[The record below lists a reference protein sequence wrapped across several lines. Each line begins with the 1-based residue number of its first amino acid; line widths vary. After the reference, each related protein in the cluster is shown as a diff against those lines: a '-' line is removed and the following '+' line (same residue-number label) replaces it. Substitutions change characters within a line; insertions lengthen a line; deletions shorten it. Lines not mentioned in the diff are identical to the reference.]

1 MSKLF
6 QKIKKWISGLTSVLL
21 LVGIIAPTIVSA
33 NVVAISVDA
42 LTTSDTTP
50 TITGTVADTEAD
62 VTVTVDGSEYIFE
75 SDGGTIWT
83 VTVSN
88 ALVGG
93 AYEVVAT
100 DGVNFDETT
109 AELFIDVVGPTL
121 TEKTPVSESGYTNK
135 INPAYTFSSDEVGE
149 VTYSGSCGVST
160 LTTTVV
166 GFNTVTFGPLT
177 DGVYNDCSIIVTDN
191 SDNSSALNVTPFTV
205 DTEAPVLTTP
215 LEFAKLGAGDVE
227 PNVLAIENFLTDEG
241 VVVTDNNDEVDI
253 ATTWEL
259 IEKVETDVATYKVTY
274 LATDLAGN
282 LSNEVEAI
290 VHLGTETVEIIGTPL
305 ELNGEAAVVA
315 ERGVAYEDKGAH
327 VLLNGEAIHVWTVGN
342 LNLSTVG
349 QYIISYQSDA
359 PLVLEPATTAS
370 PTAAAITE
378 RVVTVEDTV
387 GPGIVT
393 GLKAYAGNGYVQL
406 SWTNPTNDDFAGLD
420 IYRSTV
426 FGQKGTKIASALSK
440 ETNSYDDYAV
450 VNGAKYYY
458 TVVAFDL
465 YGNNGLSSVQVSALP
480 LAPKIVAADSGSYD
494 YSVTEEPQEEQ
505 EVKSDETVKDNNDED
520 EDLESTDPVIGIII
534 LILLILLGLYLLYLQ
549 NPKWFGWMAFWG
561 KRKKGSLNLSA
572 LKKSKNSKIKS
583 LKTKTKK

>member
-1 MSKLF
+1 
-6 QKIKKWISGLTSVLL
+6 
-21 LVGIIAPTIVSA
+21 
-33 NVVAISVDA
+33 
-42 LTTSDTTP
+42 
-50 TITGTVADTEAD
+50 
-62 VTVTVDGSEYIFE
+62 
-75 SDGGTIWT
+75 
-83 VTVSN
+83 
-88 ALVGG
+88 
-93 AYEVVAT
+93 
-100 DGVNFDETT
+100 
-109 AELFIDVVGPTL
+109 
-121 TEKTPVSESGYTNK
+121 
-135 INPAYTFSSDEVGE
+135 
-149 VTYSGSCGVST
+149 
-160 LTTTVV
+160 
-166 GFNTVTFGPLT
+166 
-177 DGVYNDCSIIVTDN
+177 
-191 SDNSSALNVTPFTV
+191 
-205 DTEAPVLTTP
+205 
-215 LEFAKLGAGDVE
+215 
-227 PNVLAIENFLTDEG
+227 
-241 VVVTDNNDEVDI
+241 
-253 ATTWEL
+253 
-259 IEKVETDVATYKVTY
+259 
-274 LATDLAGN
+274 
-282 LSNEVEAI
+282 
-290 VHLGTETVEIIGTPL
+290 
-305 ELNGEAAVVA
+305 
-315 ERGVAYEDKGAH
+315 
-327 VLLNGEAIHVWTVGN
+327 
-342 LNLSTVG
+342 
-349 QYIISYQSDA
+349 
-359 PLVLEPATTAS
+359 VLEPATTAS

-520 EDLESTDPVIGIII
+520 EDLESTVPVIGIII